1 MKITFCGHSRID
13 FSDYNKSF
21 LKELLIECIIKDPQS
36 IFYLGGY
43 GDFDSICLNI
53 LKELQL
59 TFKDIKIIFV
69 TPYIDRKYYKLEYAK
84 EYFDEIV
91 FPPLENVPRKFAII
105 RRNEWMVDNSDI
117 VIAYV
122 QCSYGGAAR
131 TLDYAKHKNKNYINI
146 AL

>member
-69 TPYIDRKYYKLEYAK
+69 TPYISSTRRVAYHQAESFYAR
-84 EYFDEIV
+84 
-91 FPPLENVPRKFAII
+91 LTA
-105 RRNEWMVDNSDI
+105 W
-117 VIAYV
+117 
-122 QCSYGGAAR
+122 
-131 TLDYAKHKNKNYINI
+131 
-146 AL
+146 